1 MTSQQ
6 QTHKDGILAIWG
18 GIFVSGYDP
27 GTTKYWHNG
36 MMYGDT
42 LPATPPGTIFVP
54 IIMFFS

>member
-1 MTSQQ
+1 MEYWHNGS
-6 QTHKDGILAIWG
+6 IWG

-42 LPATPPGTIFVP
+42 LPSTPPGTIFVP
-54 IIMFFS
+54 LIMFFS

>member
-1 MTSQQ
+1 MEYWHNGS
-6 QTHKDGILAIWG
+6 IWG

-42 LPATPPGTIFVP
+42 LPSTPLGTIFVP